1 MTSQLAIQIT
11 FSTVLSLSSADLEQ
25 RAARHLGQEFE
36 RVGRSTPAID
46 QSLTRAARALA
57 REALESSATEAANVL
72 SVSQA
77 VSDAEGYDPSPRA
90 LVIRGSPPEQ
100 ALASFLSRTDAN
112 QEPASSMGVGA
123 WIRGD
128 SAALVALLAMRKV
141 SLKPFPRFPK
151 PNSSPQ
157 LCGQLTASLHAA
169 DVFVTR
175 PNGEVEKIRLA
186 LGEDSRFCAKVVFPS
201 AGHYSI
207 EVVGHSAQGPEVAA
221 LFFAD
226 AGSAAPKA
234 GHSRLSEP
242 TSPAEAR
249 SAILARINAL
259 RKVHHLELVELDEK
273 LNSVAQSYS
282 ELMAAQN
289 FFAHVAPDGSDLR
302 KRLQRAG
309 YSYRVAG
316 ENLGQAAGPLGAQF
330 CIEQSP
336 GHLRNL
342 IDGRYKRVGVG
353 IAYQKMEGGRPQ
365 AIVTEILTEPTPA
378 SADPIRDAYRSVQ
391 EKRASLKLPALRR
404 SEVLERIAS
413 EHAKRALELDRPDTQ
428 LPGTPLQDRVFA
440 ALKDIRATS
449 VDFFISESPQ
459 LITNSKNL
467 GDRRNDRVGIG
478 AVKGDS
484 ATYGKNKYWV
494 VVIYAAPR

>member
-1 MTSQLAIQIT
+1 MTSQFAIQIT

-57 REALESSATEAANVL
+57 REALESGATEAANVL

-175 PNGEVEKIRLA
+175 PNGEVDKIPLR

-207 EVVGHSAQGPEVAA
+207 EVVGHGAQGPEVAA

-226 AGSAAPKA
+226 AGSAARKA
-234 GHSRLSEP
+234 GHSRLLEP
-242 TSPAEAR
+242 TSLAEAR

-259 RKVHHLELVELDEK
+259 RKVHNLELVELDEK
-273 LNSVAQSYS
+273 LNSVAQGYS

-316 ENLGQAAGPLGAQF
+316 ENLGQAAGPLAAQF

-353 IAYQKMEGGRPQ
+353 IAYQKMEGRPQ

-391 EKRASLKLPALRR
+391 EKRANLKLPALRR
-404 SEVLERIAS
+404 SEVLEQIAA
-413 EHAKRALELDRPDTQ
+413 EHARRALELDRPDTQ

-440 ALKDIRATS
+440 ALKDIRTTS

-459 LITNSKNL
+459 LITDSKNL

>member
-1 MTSQLAIQIT
+1 MTSGFAIQIAL
-11 FSTVLSLSSADLEQ
+11 SAVVSLSSSDLEQ
-25 RAARHLGQEFE
+25 NAARHLSQEFE
-36 RVGRSTPAID
+36 RVGRSIPTVD
-46 QSLTRAARALA
+46 ESLTRAARALA
-57 REALESSATEAANVL
+57 RETLETNATEAANVL

-90 LVIRGSPPEQ
+90 LIIRGSPPDQ

-128 SAALVALLAMRKV
+128 SAALVALLAMRRI

-157 LCGQLTASLHAA
+157 LCGKLMSSLHAA

-175 PNGEVEKIRLA
+175 PNGEVSKVPLA
-186 LGEDSRFCAKVVFPS
+186 LGEDARFCAKVVFPS
-201 AGHYSI
+201 PGRYSI
-207 EVVGHSAQGPEVAA
+207 EVIGHGAQGPEVAA

-226 AGSAAPKA
+226 VGAAAPRA
-234 GHSRLSEP
+234 GHSRPSEP
-242 TSPAEAR
+242 TSAAEAR
-249 SAILARINAL
+249 SGILARINSL
-259 RKVHHLELVELDEK
+259 RKAHNLELVELDEK

-302 KRLQRAG
+302 NRLQRAG
-309 YSYRVAG
+309 YSYRIAG
-316 ENLGQAAGPLGAQF
+316 ENLGLASGPLAAQF

-353 IAYQKMEGGRPQ
+353 VAYQKLEGRPQ
-365 AIVTEILTEPTPA
+365 AIVTEILTEPVAA
-378 SADPIRDAYRSVQ
+378 SADPIQDAYRSVQ
-391 EKRASLKLPALRR
+391 QKRATLKLPALRR
-404 SEVLERIAS
+404 SEVLEQIAA

-440 ALKDIRATS
+440 ALKDIRTTA

-459 LITNSKNL
+459 LITDSKNL
-467 GDRRNDRVGIG
+467 RDRRNDRVGIG
-478 AVKGDS
+478 AVKGNS

-494 VVIYAAPR
+494 VVIYAAPK